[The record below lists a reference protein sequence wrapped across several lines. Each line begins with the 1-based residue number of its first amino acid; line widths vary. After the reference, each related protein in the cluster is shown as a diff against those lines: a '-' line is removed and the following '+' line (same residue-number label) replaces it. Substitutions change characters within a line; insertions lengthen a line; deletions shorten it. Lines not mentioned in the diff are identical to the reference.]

1 MGVPKFYRWL
11 SERYPLLNHTCG
23 AGTVPI
29 IDNLYLDM
37 NGVIHNC
44 SHGAGTDI
52 NTRMTEDEMMAK
64 VFAYLDHIFRMV
76 RPRRLLYMAIDGVAP
91 RAKMNQQRSRR
102 FRSALEAKKAKEEA
116 IAKGEPEPSGEPFD
130 SNCITPGT
138 PFMARLS
145 EHLRFYVMKKQTEDP
160 QWQKATVILSGHE
173 VRGEGEHK
181 IMEHI
186 RWARGEPGWDP
197 NQTHCL
203 YGLDADLIMLALV
216 THEPHFC
223 LLREVVKFG
232 GGERGQPSREVMQN
246 PTDDGFLLLQIGL
259 LREYLDLEFRVV
271 APALPFEYDCERIVD
286 DFVLLAMLV
295 GNDFLPPLPTLDIAE
310 GALNKLFATY
320 RDLLPSLGGYVT
332 GDDGGGTFDP
342 KRLEKILR
350 VMGEMEQDVLEAR
363 AKDVELAEQKKAKQ
377 DGRRGGNG
385 GDRTG
390 GVSKKSNAAMKSE
403 IDEEDKFAR
412 AMAALMKDGEG
423 SGSGSGGGAPLE
435 PEPEN
440 GGGVSAEPTMMS
452 VAKRNALEEGGIE
465 RWKEIYY
472 REKLELKV
480 GEPAPL
486 KELRQAYFE
495 GLNWVLRYYYRG
507 VASWT
512 WYYPFHY
519 APMASDL
526 SSGLGQLTA
535 SFDYGIPFRPFEQ
548 LLAVQPPASAT
559 LLPEPFRW
567 LMTAP
572 HSPLAPFFPRELKVD
587 FEGKRNDWEGVVLLP
602 FLDEDLLKQCINSVP
617 ASKLTDAQ
625 IARNKPGSLVVFR
638 HNPNGKTDVA
648 STLPKTF
655 GGLFPCKSRAFES
668 TPPGEF
674 PDDRACFGGV
684 ESLLPGVN
692 LGADRPPGF
701 PTVHSLTDVRGELK
715 CAGVNV
721 FGSATKKESLIVRVG
736 KRGDPALL
744 AGGDNGG
751 AQTGGSGAGAY
762 AHLLHSRVHVG
773 WPYLREAMVVAV
785 SDAREKITGARGVR
799 TPHGASEWNAETQ
812 RTANEML
819 TTRGLDV
826 GRVDVTLHCRACEGL
841 VRHPDGSLQK
851 RFGKTDARVPVN
863 VVLLADP
870 SPSPRLAERPALT
883 GDAAK
888 DAKAAVSGFSVGDAT
903 LYLGRSHF
911 GAVATIAAIDEAKG
925 LEVTIE
931 PSAACTGVGRRI
943 LQGVFGGRYENPGA
957 VARKLGLNPRALS
970 QLTGPLWIAPTKDC
984 GRFDRVDVGLNLK
997 SGNKGLCVS
1006 DYTRPQKEGN
1016 GWEYSQHAIKLMQ
1029 EYKAKHGWVFN
1040 AIMAD
1045 PDNGFEGLLLDDAL
1059 KHVAE
1064 PSRLGMLKDLK
1075 AWLKATPAARK
1086 PLVSKFS
1093 KVAAEEAIRAL
1104 YAATGAREVAG
1115 GRPPPIALESVSP
1128 LALMQPVRAGEILD
1142 LYAGGDFDLGDRV
1155 AMVGDSGAP
1164 PFGTRGF
1171 VVATHGEAAEVMFD
1185 ARDFVGATD
1194 LHGVLPEKRGAMLPV
1209 AQLVNLSHPPAM
1221 PQLGDAA
1228 PATRARDK
1236 KGKVT
1241 KGGWD
1246 GKDGKGGG
1254 KGVLAMAAALLPGRA
1269 PAVGGPGAGGLLQ
1282 GTAAAGPKM
1291 PDGGRGFAGAG
1302 RGRGA
1307 AANGTGGAARTLG
1320 KPLPGAI
1327 VGSVVA
1333 SNKPAAAAAAA
1344 AAAAPDL
1351 GSMLAGAQLKSIL
1364 GVGRGAEARDE
1375 SQSRGG
1381 GGTRANGA
1389 ALSLEDLERRFADS
1403 TSVAPS
1409 PKPRGGANAPA
1420 TPPIKGPAPPG
1431 PPPGADDPAAFWT
1444 ALAGG
1449 RPGRRRAPKPTA
1461 ADRPTPAKVTM
1472 PPRARTEARDAP
1484 TSLADLEAKIKPAAG
1499 AAAPAGGGGGVTLA
1513 DLEARV
1519 RAPVEASA
1527 GSDDPLAF
1535 WAELQA
1541 RHKSELDAIVGFAPD
1556 GNGPGPGPGPGE
1568 KKKSRSRGGK
1578 NR

>member
-385 GDRTG
+385 GYRTG

-452 VAKRNALEEGGIE
+452 VAKRNALEEGGID

-1164 PFGTRGF
+1164 AFGTRGY
-1171 VVATHGEAAEVMFD
+1171 VVAVHGEAAEVMFD
-1185 ARDFVGATD
+1185 VDFVGATD
-1194 LHGVLPEKRGAMLPV
+1194 LHGALPERRGALLPT

-1221 PQLGDAA
+1221 PQLGAAA
-1228 PATRARDK
+1228 PDQKKADK
-1236 KGKVT
+1236 KGKDLKLP
-1241 KGGWD
+1241 KGFKEAWREDNG
-1246 GKDGKGGG
+1246 GGG
-1254 KGVLAMAAALLPGRA
+1254 KGILAMAAALLPGKA
-1269 PAVGGPGAGGLLQ
+1269 NGAG
-1282 GTAAAGPKM
+1282 AAATAPPAGPRM
-1291 PDGGRGFAGAG
+1291 PVAGSKGFDGGMG
-1302 RGRGA
+1302 RGRGKPPPGGGVSSKTLGAVPAPKPGAPGSPGSPADLMAMLTGANNKAATSDIMNMLGVGGGGGGATAAPAPKSAPAPPPPAPGAALMSMLGIGGGAPAPAPPAAKPAALSLEQIEA
-1307 AANGTGGAARTLG
+1307 AAMAGGGGGGA
-1320 KPLPGAI
+1320 KPAKVSAKQPPAPKRAAAAGVAPAPAPAPAPPGANDPAAFWNMLSGGG
-1327 VGSVVA
+1327 VPAVAMPPMPTAPPKAVVA
-1333 SNKPAAAAAAA
+1333 SA
-1344 AAAAPDL
+1344 AAAAPPPPP
-1351 GSMLAGAQLKSIL
+1351 MP
-1364 GVGRGAEARDE
+1364 
-1375 SQSRGG
+1375 
-1381 GGTRANGA
+1381 A
-1389 ALSLEDLERRFADS
+1389 ATASLSDIE
-1403 TSVAPS
+1403 V
-1409 PKPRGGANAPA
+1409 PA
-1420 TPPIKGPAPPG
+1420 T
-1431 PPPGADDPAAFWT
+1431 
-1444 ALAGG
+1444 
-1449 RPGRRRAPKPTA
+1449 
-1461 ADRPTPAKVTM
+1461 
-1472 PPRARTEARDAP
+1472 
-1484 TSLADLEAKIKPAAG
+1484 
-1499 AAAPAGGGGGVTLA
+1499 AAATAG
-1513 DLEARV
+1513 
-1519 RAPVEASA
+1519 
-1527 GSDDPLAF
+1527 DDPLAF
-1535 WAELQA
+1535 WKELQSQ
-1541 RHKSELDAIVGFAPD
+1541 HKAEAERLTGGSGD
-1556 GNGPGPGPGPGE
+1556 GDGGGGGGG
-1568 KKKSRSRGGK
+1568 RSRMSSHRRRSK
-1578 NR
+1578 K